1 MLHPSQPQKRYPTQ
15 TIGVTA
21 YFSSLG
27 PASISFQDRCL
38 RPLGHSSGSPPRTH
52 LVVILKD
59 APRGHVSA
67 SLCRDGGK
75 WLSRPLRGRYHQAQR
90 KGVAAFTGRGAD
102 NMRHPKVS
110 IECGQGS
117 R

>member
-59 APRGHVSA
+59 VPRGQRVSKPVPRCWQMA
-67 SLCRDGGK
+67 FQTAPSPLSSSATKRRGGLYRS
-75 WLSRPLRGRYHQAQR
+75 WSG
-90 KGVAAFTGRGAD
+90 
-102 NMRHPKVS
+102 
-110 IECGQGS
+110 
-117 R
+117 